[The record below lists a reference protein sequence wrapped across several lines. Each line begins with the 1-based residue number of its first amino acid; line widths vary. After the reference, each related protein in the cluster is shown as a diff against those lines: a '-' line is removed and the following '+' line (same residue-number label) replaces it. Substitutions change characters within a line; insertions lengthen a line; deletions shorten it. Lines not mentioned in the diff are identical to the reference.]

1 MVNIGLLRAQ
11 IKSGLRN
18 VRCLVVVALSLF
30 IVGFQW
36 WSIRH
41 LGYRIHDHESTFLDE
56 VLLFSPDGSG
66 TALYLF
72 LFPFLA
78 ALVGGSVLATEKQS
92 HRLELLEA
100 RLNYGVVERTSLC
113 SGFLLGAFGGV
124 LPFLT
129 SIIFCA
135 IRNPHLS
142 FIDGVM
148 NSDAKA
154 ASSQYILVWSEGRV
168 YPIYRYN
175 QVLCIA
181 TVGLLVAV
189 LSGLFTCLAI
199 ASSPFMTHKYV
210 EVLVPTAFLLLWW
223 AFPVLVPHPGHAE
236 DINPILYLQVNG
248 FTASGSTLA
257 NLIGVAVTLIGLPLI
272 VVMLCWLQRK
282 FHE

>member
-1 MVNIGLLRAQ
+1 MVNVGLLRAQ

-18 VRCLVVVALSLF
+18 VRCLVVVVLSLF

-154 ASSQYILVWSEGRV
+154 ASSQYILVWSEGWV

-199 ASSPFMTHKYV
+199 ASSPFMTHK
-210 EVLVPTAFLLLWW
+210 LLRYW
-223 AFPVLVPHPGHAE
+223 F
-236 DINPILYLQVNG
+236 
-248 FTASGSTLA
+248 
-257 NLIGVAVTLIGLPLI
+257 LPLSCCYGGLFRYWFLI
-272 VVMLCWLQRK
+272 LAMRRTSIRFSICRSMDLPRQVRRWPTL
-282 FHE
+282 